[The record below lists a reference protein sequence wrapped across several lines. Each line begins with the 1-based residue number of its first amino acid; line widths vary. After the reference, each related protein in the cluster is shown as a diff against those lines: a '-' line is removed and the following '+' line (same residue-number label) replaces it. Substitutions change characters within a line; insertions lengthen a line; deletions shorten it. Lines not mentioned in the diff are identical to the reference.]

1 MKGMRWTAVSLGVA
15 LLAGCGEGPSG
26 PDGAGGGPGTITTF
40 AGTGMAGFGG
50 DGGPAKKAV
59 LYGPRDVCISP
70 ASGEVYIVDWNNHR
84 IRKIAPDGSQI
95 TTVIGTELLGDEPLS
110 AAEGMVPGIEAN
122 LNHPTDLTIAPN
134 GHLILSAWHNWKI
147 KYMESGGMVGVLAG
161 TSQGYSGD
169 GGSATAAQF
178 NLPSSAVYDQ
188 EGDLY
193 ISDQANQ
200 RIRKI
205 DVNGVVSTWAGTGTA
220 GFGGDGGPA
229 GQAQFNLPKGSNAEP
244 AGKLAIERHLDQLYI
259 ADTMNHRVRVIDLN
273 TGIIT
278 TIAGN
283 GKPGYSG
290 DGGPATQASLR
301 FPTDVAIGPDHTL
314 YIADAE
320 NHAVRRVDG
329 LGIISTVAGNGM
341 KGYAGDGGPAT
352 QAQLNTPTGIFIDEL
367 MGDNLLYI
375 ADTRNHRI
383 RRVELP

>member
-1 MKGMRWTAVSLGVA
+1 MKSMHWIAASLGVV

-26 PDGAGGGPGTITTF
+26 PDEGGGGPGAITTF

-50 DGGPAKKAV
+50 DGGPAKEAAF
-59 LYGPRDVCISP
+59 YGPRDVCINP
-70 ASGEVYIVDWNNHR
+70 TSGEVYIADWNNHR
-84 IRKIAPDGSQI
+84 IRKSAPDGSQI

-110 AAEGMVPGIEAN
+110 AAEGMVPGTEAN
-122 LNHPTDLTIAPN
+122 LNHPTDITMAPD
-134 GHLILSAWHNWKI
+134 GRLVLSAWHNWKI
-147 KYMESGGMVGVLAG
+147 KYMDSGGMVGVLAG

-169 GGSATAAQF
+169 GGVAAAAQF
-178 NLPSSAVYDQ
+178 NLPSSVVYDG
-188 EGDLY
+188 EGNLY

-200 RIRKI
+200 RIRKVDASGI
-205 DVNGVVSTWAGTGTA
+205 VSTFAGTGVA

-229 GQAQFNLPKGSNAEP
+229 TAAQFNLPKGSNAEP
-244 AGKLAIERHLDQLYI
+244 AGKLAIERHLNQLYI

-283 GKPGYSG
+283 GNPGYRG
-290 DGGPATQASLR
+290 DSGPATQASLS

-320 NHAVRRVDG
+320 NHAIRQVDG
-329 LGIISTVAGNGM
+329 LGIISTVAGNGV

-352 QAQLNTPTGIFIDEL
+352 QAQLNTPTGIFIDEIL
-367 MGDNLLYI
+367 NDNLLYI